1 MNIYLL
7 LKFSIGLILS
17 STDLVICQA
26 PTAADLQS
34 VKDAFAKEGVVKD
47 VITNFEPKA
56 VMRVFYAPE
65 TEASKVVIPGQKVLR
80 ELTAKQP
87 KFLVD
92 FPSETDVSAATK
104 STFTLI
110 MVDPDAPS
118 RKNPTL
124 GGFRHFLATNVNLN
138 PVNQS
143 TTLEAIISSPP
154 ISTYAQPSPP
164 KGTGFHRYVFLLYS
178 GQPSEASLKPFQ
190 GAKASRTQF
199 NAQNFVD
206 SSGLV
211 GSPIAGTFMQ
221 VTAQ

>member
-124 GGFRHFLATNVNLN
+124 G
-138 PVNQS
+138 
-143 TTLEAIISSPP
+143 
-154 ISTYAQPSPP
+154 PP

-206 SSGLV
+206 SSGL

-221 VTAQ
+221 VTAQQKLIDDIKHSFSKILVFTTPFWGNRELF